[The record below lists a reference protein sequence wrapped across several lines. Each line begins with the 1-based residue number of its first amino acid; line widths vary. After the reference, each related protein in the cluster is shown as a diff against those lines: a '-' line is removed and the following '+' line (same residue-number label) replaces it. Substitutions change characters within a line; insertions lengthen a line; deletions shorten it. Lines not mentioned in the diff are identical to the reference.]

1 MVLFVLW
8 RICLKFKLF
17 CFFVIYTKKII
28 KYVLNV
34 ITLCGSTKF
43 KEEFLNINK
52 WLTLQGNVVISVGLF
67 GQVDHEPI
75 LPEEKELL
83 DKIHKAKIDLA
94 NEIFVVVVNGYI
106 GNSTN
111 SEIEYAKWK
120 KKNIRYLS
128 NEIEEFNLWYSNYTS
143 RKQSDW
149 NK

>member
-1 MVLFVLW
+1 V
-8 RICLKFKLF
+8 
-17 CFFVIYTKKII
+17 
-28 KYVLNV
+28 NV

-43 KEEFLNINK
+43 KQEFLNINK

-83 DKIHKAKIDLA
+83 DKIHKAKINLA
-94 NEIFVVVVNGYI
+94 NEIFVVDVNGYI

-111 SEIEYAKWK
+111 SEIEYAKWM
-120 KKNIRYLS
+120 KKNVRYLS
-128 NEIEEFNLWYSNYTS
+128 NEIEEFDIWYDSYIK
-143 RKQSDW
+143 REQSDW